1 MGMLRIRCPIIAHLL
16 RPSAKCAFPAAA
28 GRASN
33 KFRKY
38 LNCLDLDRASIYRER
53 RLHHKEAKSNRCRK
67 DGTTVRASTPA
78 LEIKHIADEWRPSS
92 RGATIDQAAKRLKVE
107 RGRDN

>member
-1 MGMLRIRCPIIAHLL
+1 VSVGCTIKK
-16 RPSAKCAFPAAA
+16 PSQIDA
-28 GRASN
+28 GRTEQ
-33 KFRKY
+33 
-38 LNCLDLDRASIYRER
+38 L
-53 RLHHKEAKSNRCRK
+53 
-67 DGTTVRASTPA
+67 RASTPA